1 LEKKLSRIISPRMA
15 FYYAVL
21 IVFTAAGYYFAGW
34 YVGAA
39 QTAVTLFV
47 LLFYLLRD
55 RRRRREIN
63 KLIELMTL
71 NSDISLGTSITDIP
85 VPMVLLRVSSGEIVW
100 CNDSF
105 RALTAVPKNYYG
117 TEISALVS
125 GFDLKWVLDGKER
138 RPEMT
143 RIGER
148 WFNVSA
154 GIVHP
159 AKEDYAS
166 LFAMLYWLESTTE
179 VELRAAADDARH
191 VIAEI
196 MCDNYDDIMKSASET
211 EKAALVAALNNVV
224 LEWTSGIEGLLRRT
238 DRDKYLFVFNE
249 KGYKKLA
256 AERFRILEM
265 TKKIT
270 SPNGVNMTVSVGIGR
285 DGENFDELS
294 RFSSLALEMALSR
307 GGDQAVVKNRLNF
320 EFFGGMSREVEK
332 RTRVKTRLTANA
344 LKSLILESSRVY
356 VMGHRFADLDSLG
369 GAVGIVCAARALGK
383 EARIVINRDFTNAQ
397 TMIELIE
404 TNPKYKGV
412 LISPTDA
419 MIEMDAKS
427 LLVVVDTNR
436 ASYTEDQ
443 SLLESFNRVVVIDH
457 HRRVA
462 DYIQNATLTVHEV
475 SASSVCEL
483 IAELL
488 EFIVGRGEMLGLEA
502 SAMLA
507 GIVLDTK
514 GFTLKTGSRTFEAAA
529 YLRREGAD
537 SITVKKLF
545 QNDLEN
551 YTRRAE
557 LVKNVEFVEG
567 KYAIV
572 CSEEPIDRALA
583 SQTAD
588 DLMNIAGVSG
598 SFVIF
603 PFEDTIA
610 VSARSMGRINVQ
622 LIMETLGGGGH
633 FTAAGAQLRD
643 TTIEEVKSR
652 LLDAIT
658 LYSYRAGV

>member
-1 LEKKLSRIISPRMA
+1 MEKKLSRIISPRMA

-249 KGYKKLA
+249 KGYK
-256 AERFRILEM
+256 
-265 TKKIT
+265 
-270 SPNGVNMTVSVGIGR
+270 SWPPG
-285 DGENFDELS
+285 
-294 RFSSLALEMALSR
+294 
-307 GGDQAVVKNRLNF
+307 
-320 EFFGGMSREVEK
+320 
-332 RTRVKTRLTANA
+332 
-344 LKSLILESSRVY
+344 
-356 VMGHRFADLDSLG
+356 
-369 GAVGIVCAARALGK
+369 
-383 EARIVINRDFTNAQ
+383 
-397 TMIELIE
+397 
-404 TNPKYKGV
+404 
-412 LISPTDA
+412 
-419 MIEMDAKS
+419 
-427 LLVVVDTNR
+427 
-436 ASYTEDQ
+436 
-443 SLLESFNRVVVIDH
+443 
-457 HRRVA
+457 
-462 DYIQNATLTVHEV
+462 
-475 SASSVCEL
+475 SAS
-483 IAELL
+483 
-488 EFIVGRGEMLGLEA
+488 
-502 SAMLA
+502 
-507 GIVLDTK
+507 
-514 GFTLKTGSRTFEAAA
+514 
-529 YLRREGAD
+529 
-537 SITVKKLF
+537 
-545 QNDLEN
+545 
-551 YTRRAE
+551 
-557 LVKNVEFVEG
+557 
-567 KYAIV
+567 
-572 CSEEPIDRALA
+572 
-583 SQTAD
+583 
-588 DLMNIAGVSG
+588 
-598 SFVIF
+598 
-603 PFEDTIA
+603 
-610 VSARSMGRINVQ
+610 
-622 LIMETLGGGGH
+622 
-633 FTAAGAQLRD
+633 
-643 TTIEEVKSR
+643 
-652 LLDAIT
+652 
-658 LYSYRAGV
+658 

>member
-1 LEKKLSRIISPRMA
+1 MEKKLSRIISPRMA

-105 RALTAVPKNYYG
+105 RALTAAPKNYYG

-238 DRDKYLFVFNE
+238 DRDKYLFLFNE

-307 GGDQAVVKNRLNF
+307 GGDQAVVKNSLNF